1 MRAISNGPV
10 RSCHDAPPCD
20 CLSRLDFVSQSA
32 TIGQGQPTHA
42 GVIHYEY
49 PLSERI
55 RTLLR
60 LEDLFER
67 FDAHATSSLRHAH
80 HAALLTLFELSEV
93 AARADLKADLLQEL
107 DRQKTVLAALRG
119 NPNVEGGTLE
129 TVLTRI
135 ETAHH
140 GIYRLSGKIGQ
151 HLRDDDWLM
160 AVKQRAGIPGGMCE
174 FDLPAYH
181 HWLHQPAE
189 ARQHLLHEW
198 GAPFAP
204 IRSAVEIV
212 LGLLRDS
219 GQPEMQH
226 TDNGY
231 YQRMLES
238 RNPNLIRVTLP
249 DTAPCVP
256 EISANKYMLNIR
268 FVHAGSGQVRTCTG
282 QPIDF
287 DLTFCTL

>member
-1 MRAISNGPV
+1 VGRWQRCTSAIW
-10 RSCHDAPPCD
+10 RSPPR
-20 CLSRLDFVSQSA
+20 SRLDFQLGSA
-32 TIGQGQPTHA
+32 TIDSSKPTRH

-67 FDAHATSSLRHAH
+67 FDAYAASPDPHAH
-80 HAALLTLFELSEV
+80 HAALLTLFEMAEV
-93 AARADLKADLLQEL
+93 AARADLKSDLLQEL
-107 DRQKTVLAALRG
+107 DRQKAVLTALRG
-119 NPNVEGGTLE
+119 NPQVQGVMLE
-129 TVLTRI
+129 KVLAAI
-135 ETAHH
+135 ESAHH
-140 GIYRLSGKIGQ
+140 GIYKLPGKVGQ
-151 HLRDDDWLM
+151 HLREDDWLM
-160 AVKQRAGIPGGMCE
+160 TIKQRAAIPGGMCE
-174 FDLPAYH
+174 FDLPSYH
-181 HWLHQPAE
+181 FWLHQSAE
-189 ARQHLLHEW
+189 ERMQHLQRWL
-198 GAPFAP
+198 APFLS
-204 IRSAVEIV
+204 IRAAVDIV

-226 TDNGY
+226 VDNGQ

-238 RNPNLIRVTLP
+238 RNPQLIRVTLG
-249 DTAPCVP
+249 DKLPCVP

-268 FVHAGSGQVRTCTG
+268 FVQAGSGPMRTCSA